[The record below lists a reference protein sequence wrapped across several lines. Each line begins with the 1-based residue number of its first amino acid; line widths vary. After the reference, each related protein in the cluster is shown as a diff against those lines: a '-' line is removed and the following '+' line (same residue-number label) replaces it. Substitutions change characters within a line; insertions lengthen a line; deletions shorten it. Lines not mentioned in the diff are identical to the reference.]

1 MFRTEVVKSKNLRK
15 SIIFKVYNAISIIL
29 LVFIIA
35 LVTNLIPPDTEIGKF
50 INDNY
55 TSVIQPLVMGIA
67 FLLIV
72 VSIYTRNASKNP
84 KRLGS
89 LELDTKEAR
98 FLIDDEVQETISME
112 KVKNIDFEFFSFR
125 MRGNPMG
132 CMNYLTF
139 HTNGEA
145 KNYEIV
151 IANTMVKSEL
161 GDLLREINKT
171 TPVNVKYAYFLKR
184 ILGDR
189 DFKFEDKQ

>member
-35 LVTNLIPPDTEIGKF
+35 LVTKIIPPETEIGKF
-50 INDNY
+50 INENY
-55 TSVIQPLVMGIA
+55 TSVIQPLVMGVA
-67 FLLIV
+67 FFLII

-98 FLIDDEVQETISME
+98 FLVDDEVQETISIE
-112 KVKNIDFEFFSFR
+112 QVKHIEFEFFSFR

-132 CMNYLTF
+132 GMNYLTF
-139 HTNGEA
+139 YTNGEA

-161 GDLLREINKT
+161 GDLLREINQT
-171 TPVNVKYAYFLKR
+171 TPVKVKFAYFLKR
-184 ILGDR
+184 IFGDR
-189 DFKFEDKQ
+189 DFKFE